1 VNVRLAV
8 FHNLPSGGGIRALS
22 GMLRH
27 ITPHFETRAWFPSG
41 SHPLV
46 DPGTCSLRELPFPGG
61 APVRGIRR
69 AGGTAMLIRRLGAFE
84 EVCRAAAAEIDSF
97 EPGRVLVNNSMYVAA
112 PPILGML
119 GSSSVY
125 FCFEYPR
132 HIYEPEL
139 VSRTGH
145 RLTEALLA
153 PLVRIEKRID
163 HESAVSAGS
172 VATLSDYMAGR
183 IEAIYGRRARVAR
196 PGIDTTFF
204 SPSGASGG
212 GGYALSVGAL
222 WPFKGHEFCLR
233 ASAAAGVREV
243 LITGDRAFPGYERRL
258 VRVAAGLGTRLT
270 IMAGVSDTEL
280 RELYRNASVVVC
292 GQHSEPY
299 GLVPLEAMSCGAP
312 VVAVA
317 EGGFP
322 ESIEDGVTG
331 MLVPR
336 DVGAA
341 AAAIAGLAGDAVRR
355 AALGRAAREF
365 VRANRTVEQGAA
377 ALRSILESPPL

>member
-1 VNVRLAV
+1 VKARLAV

-27 ITPHFETRAWFPSG
+27 ITPHFETRVWFPEG
-41 SHPLV
+41 SHPLAG
-46 DPGTCSLRELPFPGG
+46 PGPCSLREVPFPGG

-69 AGGTAMLIRRLGAFE
+69 ACGPVCLEMRLKAFE
-84 EVCRAAAAEIDSF
+84 KICRAAAAEILSF
-97 EPGRVLVNNSMYVAA
+97 EPDRVLVNNSMYVAA

-132 HIYEPEL
+132 HIYEPGL

-153 PLVRIEKRID
+153 PLVRMEKRMD
-163 HESAVSAGS
+163 LDSTASAGS
-172 VATLSDYMAGR
+172 VATLSEYMAGR
-183 IEAIYGRRARVAR
+183 IDAVYGRRARVAR
-196 PGIDTTFF
+196 PGVDSGFF
-204 SPSGASGG
+204 SPSGTSGG
-212 GGYALSVGAL
+212 GRYALAVGAL

-233 ASAAAGVREV
+233 AAAAAGLREM
-243 LITGDRAFPGYERRL
+243 LITGDRAFPGHARRL
-258 VRVAAGLGTRLT
+258 SRIADGLGTRLT
-270 IMAGVSDTEL
+270 ILEGVSDVEL
-280 RELYRNASVVVC
+280 RELYRNAAVVVC

-299 GLVPLEAMSCGAP
+299 GLVPLEAMSCGTP

-322 ESIEDGVTG
+322 ESIRDGVTG

-336 DVGAA
+336 EVGAA
-341 AAAIAGLAGDAVRR
+341 AEAIAAIACDPGRR
-355 AALGRAAREF
+355 REMGRAAREF
-365 VRANRTVEQGAA
+365 VCTSRTVEQGAA
-377 ALRSILESPPL
+377 ALRSILEGPPG